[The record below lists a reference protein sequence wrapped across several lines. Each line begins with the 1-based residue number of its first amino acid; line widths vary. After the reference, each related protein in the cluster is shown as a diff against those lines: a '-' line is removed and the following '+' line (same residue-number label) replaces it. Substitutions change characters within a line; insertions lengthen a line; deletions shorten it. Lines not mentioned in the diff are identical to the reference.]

1 MSKKHLILLLSC
13 FCFTTEASAE
23 SLTTTTPATQLTI
36 PGAVAQPTQVLSQ
49 GLLVE
54 TFLTSN
60 WKKDDLT
67 KLLGNSLSTFD
78 DYEAYAAGIKIR
90 WDENNKAY
98 GILVNATYPGE
109 IVKGLTTKTTK
120 NDVTKLLGSPQFVH
134 QSNELVGYQY
144 EGYYLFVTFAQE
156 KINGISIYRR
166 DQTSDTAALIDMAKN
181 LQAYGE
187 KLSSPS
193 TANTFSIFGVWGAPD
208 FTQHL
213 HGIGTF
219 AWEYPSL
226 GIAYDGLEADATLT
240 IYNNFS
246 AKQELS
252 AIKNAKNVVFS
263 KEDSIFL
270 EEQNRLFWEK
280 VMVQTA
286 KNQGVSSPDKQTI
299 ALIDSDGLYSSANIR
314 FYRADYTPLSQLY
327 PGYFVDEVTWLD
339 NNWVLYTTMEGSG
352 VFNKATNEHI
362 VILSPKKIPEGLTD
376 FYDVNAVRADVKNKT
391 IWFDMS
397 SEKQKPY
404 KLTYQ
409 ISGNQI
415 KFSK

>member
-13 FCFTTEASAE
+13 FCFATEAYAE
-23 SLTTTTPATQLTI
+23 SLTTTTPATQPTI
-36 PGAVAQPTQVLSQ
+36 PGAAAQTAQVLSQ

-60 WKKDDLT
+60 WKKDDLS
-67 KLLGNSLSTFD
+67 KLLGNSLSSFD

-120 NDVTKLLGSPQFVH
+120 KDVTKLLGSPQFVD

-144 EGYYLFVTFAQE
+144 DGYYLFVTFTQE
-156 KINGISIYRR
+156 KIKGISIYRR
-166 DQTSDTAALIDMAKN
+166 DQTSDAAALIDMAKN

-193 TANTFSIFGVWGAPD
+193 TANSFSIFGVWGAPD
-208 FTQHL
+208 FTHHL

-263 KEDSIFL
+263 KENSLLL

-280 VMVQTA
+280 VMIQTA
-286 KNQGVSSPDKQTI
+286 KEQGISSPDKQTI

-376 FYDVNAVRADVKNKT
+376 FYDVNAVRVDVKNKT
-391 IWFDMS
+391 IWFDLS

>member
-13 FCFTTEASAE
+13 FCFATEASAE
-23 SLTTTTPATQLTI
+23 SLTTTTPATQLSI
-36 PGAVAQPTQVLSQ
+36 PGAAAQTAQVLSQ

-54 TFLTSN
+54 TFLTSH
-60 WKKDDLT
+60 WKKDDLS
-67 KLLGNSLSTFD
+67 KLLGNSLSSFD
-78 DYEAYAAGIKIR
+78 DYEVYAAGIKIR

-98 GILVNATYPGE
+98 GILVNNTYPGE
-109 IVKGLTTKTTK
+109 IVKGLMTKTTK
-120 NDVTKLLGSPQFVH
+120 KDVTKLLGSPQFVD

-144 EGYYLFVTFAQE
+144 DGYYLFVTFTQE
-156 KINGISIYRR
+156 KIKGISIYRR
-166 DQTSDTAALIDMAKN
+166 DQTSDTAALVDMAKN

-208 FTQHL
+208 FTHHL

-252 AIKNAKNVVFS
+252 AVKNAKNVVFS
-263 KEDSIFL
+263 KEDSLLL

-280 VMVQTA
+280 VMIQTA
-286 KNQGVSSPDKQTI
+286 KEQGISSPDKQTI

-376 FYDVNAVRADVKNKT
+376 FYDVNAVRVDVKSKT